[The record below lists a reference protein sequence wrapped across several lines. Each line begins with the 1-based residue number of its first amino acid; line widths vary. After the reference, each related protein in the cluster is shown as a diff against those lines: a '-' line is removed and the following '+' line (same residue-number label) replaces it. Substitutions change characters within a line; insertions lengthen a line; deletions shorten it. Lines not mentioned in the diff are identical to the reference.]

1 MSFSFIYKVYKF
13 SKIQKIMSTM
23 STFLPYLSLFSV
35 SYGIMESGGLEI
47 MNYSKTIREYCLK
60 NPGMVFDMSYERD
73 RHFSMVPYKTF
84 CKILSRIEAEGIIRT
99 YSKGIYI
106 INSDKANGDPI
117 ISFYANKETGIVV
130 GNRMFV
136 SMGLS
141 KRDIKPTVIYTNAM
155 ETTTKNIGD
164 DYRLERFDIPLMGED
179 LRNVIVLFELLENRE
194 KVVDLDLDK
203 YNETL
208 LVFAR
213 CYDDLYAR
221 MVLRRHRY
229 SLSTIFTLDR
239 ILTGLGIKNNLSD
252 IAKECYYDG

>member
-1 MSFSFIYKVYKF
+1 
-13 SKIQKIMSTM
+13 MSTM
-23 STFLPYLSLFSV
+23 STFFCKLSLFSV
-35 SYGIMESGGLEI
+35 FYGIIEAGGFEI

-60 NPGMVFDMSYERD
+60 NPGMVFDMSYEKEK
-73 RHFSMVPYKTF
+73 HFSMVPYKTF

-106 INSDKANGDPI
+106 INSDKTNGDPI

-141 KRDIKPTVIYTNAM
+141 KLDIKPIVIYTNAM

-164 DYRLERFDIPLMGED
+164 DYRLERFDIPFMDED
-179 LRNVIVLFELLENRE
+179 LKNMIVLLELLENRE
-194 KVVDLDLDK
+194 KVADLDLDK
-203 YNETL
+203 YNEVL
-208 LVFAR
+208 LIFAK
-213 CYDDLYAR
+213 CYKDLYAR

-229 SLSTIFTLDR
+229 SLSTIFTLDQ
-239 ILTGLGIKNNLSD
+239 ILTGLGIKNSIND
-252 IAKECYYDG
+252 IAKECYYDE